1 MGIATVH
8 YLSMNARDGQVALD
22 HAGTDYEDVEYTYEL
37 TSLQPDTDYTINWGD
52 GSSDTSITTDADGA
66 ASETHTYAD
75 PDTYTITVTRDD
87 TDQIAAEE
95 TVVIAI
101 D

>member
-8 YLSMNARDGQVALD
+8 YLSMNVRDGQVALD

-37 TSLQPDTDYTINWGD
+37 TSLQPELDYVIDWGD
-52 GSSDTSITTDADGA
+52 ESTDEITTDVDGA
-66 ASETHTYAD
+66 YTATHTYAD
-75 PDTYTITVTRDD
+75 PDTYTITVTRVD
-87 TDQIAAEE
+87 TEQIAAQE
-95 TVVIAI
+95 TVVIAV